1 MHYGKSEYIY
11 KPPRATIAAGNMA
24 QKQEIGIS
32 KEELMKRVS
41 LRIARVFRNIH
52 MIKPNFIEIELPHNS
67 YIYVDAESYY
77 YRVIVDQEVARI
89 YFRDNDFERLVTM
102 LKDKWIT
109 ETGLRPILNSIATD
123 IIKIIKAAYRPTQ

>member
-1 MHYGKSEYIY
+1 
-11 KPPRATIAAGNMA
+11 MA